1 MGTPTYFQGVMMSQF
16 EYKFKVLEGH
26 LDTFGHV
33 NNATYLQLFE
43 ESRWD
48 FITTNGW
55 GLKEV
60 QERQMG
66 PVILELNL
74 KFKKEITN
82 RETITIHSESRD
94 MENKLVMNL
103 HQEMKKEDGQVAAI
117 LDLKVGLMD
126 LSKRRLI
133 PPTDEWFKC
142 IGYEIKGEEG

>member
-1 MGTPTYFQGVMMSQF
+1 MRQF
-16 EYKFKVLEGH
+16 EYKFKVLEAH

-48 FITTNGW
+48 FITNNGW

-60 QERQMG
+60 QERKMG

-74 KFKKEITN
+74 KFKRELKN
-82 RETITIHSESRD
+82 REMITVHSQSQE
-94 MENKLVMNL
+94 MENKLVMKL

-117 LDLKVGLMD
+117 LDLKIGLMD
-126 LSKRRLI
+126 LEKRKLI
-133 PPTDEWFKC
+133 PPTEDWLKC
-142 IGYEIKGEEG
+142 CGFEDKDY